1 MPNIRV
7 LIADDHTIVRTG
19 LRLLLSHQQDIE
31 VVGEAGNGREC
42 VDMSSQ
48 LQPDVVLMDI
58 SMPVMNGLEATK
70 VIKERQ
76 SDVQVLGL
84 TMHDDDVYFFQM
96 LNAGAS
102 GYVLKGASPD
112 ELLTAIR
119 TVAQGQAY
127 IYPTLV
133 KKLLDDYVQ
142 RVASGEE
149 QESYGGLT
157 KREREVLKL
166 IAEGHT
172 SRQIADILYLSANT
186 VERHRSNIMDKLNL
200 HNKAD
205 LIKYAIRKG
214 LVKLE

>member
-1 MPNIRV
+1 
-7 LIADDHTIVRTG
+7 
-19 LRLLLSHQQDIE
+19 
-31 VVGEAGNGREC
+31 
-42 VDMSSQ
+42 
-48 LQPDVVLMDI
+48 
-58 SMPVMNGLEATK
+58 
-70 VIKERQ
+70 
-76 SDVQVLGL
+76 
-84 TMHDDDVYFFQM
+84 MHDDDVYFFQL

-112 ELLTAIR
+112 ELLSAIR
-119 TVAQGQAY
+119 AVAQGQAY
-127 IYPTLV
+127 IYPTLTR
-133 KKLLDDYVQ
+133 KLLDDYVQ

-157 KREREVLKL
+157 EREKEVLKL

-172 SRQIADILYLSANT
+172 SRQIADILYLSVNT

-214 LVKLE
+214 LVKLED